1 MVDDSLGSAVEDVKV
16 PEFEPDSLSFLA
28 DEFISAVQVF
38 RVDAGVG
45 GRQDLA
51 LPLQ

>member
-1 MVDDSLGSAVEDVKV
+1 MVCNLLGSTVEDVKV

-28 DEFISAVQVF
+28 DELVGAVEVLG
-38 RVDAGVG
+38 VDARVG

-51 LPLQ
+51 LPL